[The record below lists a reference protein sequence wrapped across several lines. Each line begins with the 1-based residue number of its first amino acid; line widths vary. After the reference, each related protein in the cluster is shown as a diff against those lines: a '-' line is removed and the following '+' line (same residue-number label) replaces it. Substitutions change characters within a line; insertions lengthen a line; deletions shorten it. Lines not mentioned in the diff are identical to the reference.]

1 MDRSIMARHTI
12 KCKPE
17 FFQPLLEGLKNNEVR
32 ENDRDY
38 QVGDIL
44 TIKEFD
50 PRTQAGYTGRQTMRL
65 VMHVLRDFPAVDSKY
80 VVLSL
85 K

>member
-1 MDRSIMARHTI
+1 MARHSV

-17 FFQPLLEGLKNNEVR
+17 FFEPLLQGLKNNEVR
-32 ENDRDY
+32 ENDRSY

-50 PRTQAGYTGRQTMRL
+50 PRTQEGYTGRETIRL
-65 VMHVLRDFPAVDSKY
+65 VTHVLREFHAVSQNY

>member
-1 MDRSIMARHTI
+1 MATHEL

-17 FFQPLLEGLKNNEVR
+17 YFGPLLTGEKTSEVR

-38 QVGDIL
+38 QVGDRLIIQEFNSR
-44 TIKEFD
+44 TIS
-50 PRTQAGYTGRQTMRL
+50 GYTGRAVSKYVT
-65 VMHVLRDFPAVDSKY
+65 HVLRDFPAVDSNY

-85 K
+85 AP

>member
-1 MDRSIMARHTI
+1 MARHSI

-17 FFQPLLEGLKNNEVR
+17 YFQPLFDGVKTAEIR

-50 PRTQAGYTGRQTMRL
+50 TNSQDGYTGRATVRL
-65 VMHVLRDFPAVDSKY
+65 VTHVLRDFLAVSKNY

>member
-1 MDRSIMARHTI
+1 MARHII

-17 FFQPLLEGLKNNEVR
+17 FFKPLLARVKTAEVR

-44 TIKEFD
+44 TIHEFD
-50 PRTQAGYTGRQTMRL
+50 TNTADGYTGRNTIRT
-65 VMHVLRDFPAVDSKY
+65 VTHVLKDFHAVNKNY
-80 VVLSL
+80 VVLSI

>member
-1 MDRSIMARHTI
+1 MARHSI

-17 FFQPLLEGLKNNEVR
+17 FFQPLLERNKNNEVR

-50 PRTQAGYTGRQTMRL
+50 PLTRDGYTGRETLRT
-65 VMHVLRDFPAVDSKY
+65 VTHVLRLFPAVDSKY